1 MTEESAFESEYANSR
16 LRITLETLSRRP
28 DGSVMPGFD
37 GRFIKLECQSTS
49 VDKYFIL
56 ARPVVDFELLFGH
69 GAPNYS
75 QEHGDLPLIT
85 AKSSIYSTRQHGNF
99 LRVNVELS
107 NYLRLFFTNF
117 LSFNH
122 NDFFGFDE

>member
-1 MTEESAFESEYANSR
+1 WAVSGCFYDEYVIEGHS
-16 LRITLETLSRRP
+16 
-28 DGSVMPGFD
+28 
-37 GRFIKLECQSTS
+37 LECQSTS

-56 ARPVVDFELLFGH
+56 DRPVVDFELLFGH

-75 QEHGDLPLIT
+75 QEHGDLPLIM
-85 AKSSIYSTRQHGNF
+85 AKSSIYSTRQYGNF
-99 LRVNVELS
+99 LRVNVDHS

>member
-1 MTEESAFESEYANSR
+1 MATDRKDCYVTGEDVFESEYANSR

-28 DGSVMPGFD
+28 DGSVMPGFY

-56 ARPVVDFELLFGH
+56 DRPAVDFELLFGY
-69 GAPNYS
+69 GALNYS

-99 LRVNVELS
+99 MRVNVDHS
-107 NYLRLFFTNF
+107 NYLRLF
-117 LSFNH
+117 LLIS
-122 NDFFGFDE
+122 

>member
-1 MTEESAFESEYANSR
+1 VTEESAFESEYANSR

-56 ARPVVDFELLFGH
+56 DRPVVDFELLFGH